1 MMVPCGARVVA
12 LAAAMLLGACTSP
25 GPPPALPVPGPE
37 ARVERPAPDVA
48 LQTFEEAQVDQA
60 RADEAR
66 GHWAS
71 AALAWEVV
79 TLLRPGDEQARTRLA
94 ELRRRIDALA
104 SERQA
109 AAEAAQRRGE
119 LDAAT
124 QAYLEVLALDPR
136 RRAAADALRQIERDR
151 GRRSLVGRFARPVAP
166 RRPDGEMVAPDTS
179 ESGRSANN
187 VREHATMLVRQG
199 DLDGAIQLLRDAT
212 ATRND
217 TGQRALLAD
226 LYVQRAEA
234 LKLRQPDAARASVE
248 AALAID
254 RRHAGALALQQQLR
268 PATRPKAVPG
278 R

>member
-1 MMVPCGARVVA
+1 MIRPGAAQGLA
-12 LAAAMLLGACTSP
+12 LAAAWLLGACTSP
-25 GPPPALPVPGPE
+25 GPTPPPPVPGPE
-37 ARVERPAPDVA
+37 ARAERAAPDLSVPA
-48 LQTFEEAQVDQA
+48 FEQGQLE
-60 RADEAR
+60 RASAAEAR
-66 GHWAS
+66 GHWAT
-71 AALAWEVV
+71 AALAWEVL
-79 TLLRPGDEQARTRLA
+79 TLLRPDDEQARTRLVQV
-94 ELRRRIDALA
+94 RQRIDRLA
-104 SERQA
+104 AERQA
-109 AAEAAQRRGE
+109 VAEAAQRRGE

>member
-37 ARVERPAPDVA
+37 ARVQRPAPDVA
-48 LQTFEEAQVDQA
+48 LQTFEEAQVEQA

-104 SERQA
+104 RERQA

-119 LDAAT
+119 LDTAT
-124 QAYLEVLALDPR
+124 QAYLEVLALDPSR
-136 RRAAADALRQIERDR
+136 RGAADALRQIERDR
-151 GRRSLVGRFARPVAP
+151 GRRSLAGRFARPVAP
-166 RRPDGEMVAPDTS
+166 RRPDNEMAAPDAG
-179 ESGRSANN
+179 EAGRSASN
-187 VREHATMLVRQG
+187 VREHATMLARQG
-199 DLDGAIQLLRDAT
+199 DLDGAIQLLRDT
-212 ATRND
+212 PSSRSD
-217 TGQRALLAD
+217 SGLRALLVE
-226 LYVQRAEA
+226 LYVQKAEA
-234 LKLRQPDAARASVE
+234 LKLRQPDAARAAVE

-254 RRHAGALALQQQLR
+254 RRHAGALALQQQLL
-268 PATRPKAVPG
+268 PATRQRAVPG